1 MKLKLLSVS
10 AIFCLAMMITGALAV
25 SAQQVQPLEPEWLTQ
40 MYAEGWQKIQEGVL
54 QRETGG
60 GEYETFTYGAEGQ
73 QWLVQSFENQVVTF
87 QDKYNES
94 PNEEL
99 ATLIASLKAQ
109 INRLNAGM
117 AAAEGFNG
125 EALENC
131 DFSFS
136 GHAYAEPRTDVQG
149 VQARSDASFNNNCG
163 YYGDTFAYAYAHAIA
178 GTVETTKIQNDPR
191 SWYSVNSAASA
202 AAPGS
207 TGCHSEAQ
215 ATVSSSSLGINYQT
229 PLRQN
234 FSCPTIVQPPVAS
247 ISGPSDVWLD
257 YYYPCSTATWTGGAT
272 GGTPGYTF
280 DWYINGTYVASGSSY
295 SRNFCRTNQTVNVQV
310 IARDAAGRTDSETFT
325 TYVYYD
331 STCYDCGGGCMVYQD
346 NNSTQVDIRD
356 PYICP

>member
-1 MKLKLLSVS
+1 VKLKLLSVS
-10 AIFCLAMMITGALAV
+10 AIFCLAMMITGALAG

-54 QRETGG
+54 QRETGA

-87 QDKYNES
+87 QDRYNES

-117 AAAEGFNG
+117 AAAEEFNG

-131 DFSFS
+131 DFSFA
-136 GHAYAEPRTDVQG
+136 GHAYAEYLTNTQG
-149 VQARSDASFNNNCG
+149 VTARSDASFHNNCG
-163 YYGDTFAYAYAHAIA
+163 YTGDTFAYAYAHAIA

-191 SWYSVNSAASA
+191 SGGWIDSAAAASA
-202 AAPGS
+202 NGS

-215 ATVSSSSLGINYQT
+215 ATVSSYGIGINYQT

-234 FSCPTIVQPPVAS
+234 FVCPNVAPPVAS
-247 ISGPSDVWLD
+247 ISGPSQVWLD
-257 YYYPCSTATWTGGAT
+257 YYSPCGTATWYGSAT

-280 DWYINGTYVASGSSY
+280 DWYINGTYVASGASY
-295 SRNFCRTNQTVNVQV
+295 SRNFCRTNQTVNVRV
-310 IARDAAGRTDSETFT
+310 VARDAAGRTDDEYFT
-325 TYVYYD
+325 TNVYYD
-331 STCYDCGGGCMVYQD
+331 STCYDCGGCMVYQGD
-346 NNSTQVDIRD
+346 PNSSEINMPIQ
-356 PYICP
+356 PCN